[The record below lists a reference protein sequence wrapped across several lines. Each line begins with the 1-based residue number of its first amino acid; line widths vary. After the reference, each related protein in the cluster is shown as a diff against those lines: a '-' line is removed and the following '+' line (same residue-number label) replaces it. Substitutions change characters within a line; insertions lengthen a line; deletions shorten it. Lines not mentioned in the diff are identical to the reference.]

1 MYRLALA
8 DDPQLWMPGETITVK
23 VSAGIP
29 VAASGSY
36 EVLLRLPDAGANLKN
51 RPEYA
56 VRFANQGLWEPE
68 TGMNSLKWSLDV
80 DRKTKGERFRG
91 ASWFK

>member
-1 MYRLALA
+1 
-8 DDPQLWMPGETITVK
+8 
-23 VSAGIP
+23 
-29 VAASGSY
+29 
-36 EVLLRLPDAGANLKN
+36 
-51 RPEYA
+51 